1 MVMVFWSGSFVQS
14 SQAVETEEK
23 MDIVEQLINCPDGGE
38 LHLKFIEQMKHDPD
52 SGHRSTAAINLGVVK
67 SKSEIT
73 QEAFLWMLDN
83 EKDDQVLDNVVSGIR
98 KNSST
103 LGPLEKV
110 FKARLDKEIQI
121 WEEIKNNT
129 RRNHNDSFRRNSIA
143 FLIGSIGSC
152 GPEAFEVLEKYE
164 NHRVIKETY
173 SLSNVLLF
181 SMAACGSEKSF
192 KYLKSHLKDGDLTEM
207 PQILGSVKCNSKEES
222 DEVFQS
228 LLSCATSKDRNK
240 REASIGSLEA
250 FYRAGKIEALDY
262 LEELAKDPYNET
274 VIRQSMGRDGKIT
287 TETVCLYPVRDRALL
302 SLRILK
308 QQQQ

>member
-83 EKDDQVLDNVVSGIR
+83 EKDDMVLDEVISGIQ